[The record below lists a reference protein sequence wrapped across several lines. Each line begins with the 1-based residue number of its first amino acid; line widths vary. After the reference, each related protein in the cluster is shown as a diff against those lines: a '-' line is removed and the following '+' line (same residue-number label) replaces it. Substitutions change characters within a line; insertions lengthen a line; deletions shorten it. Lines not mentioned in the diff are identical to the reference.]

1 MRGDTEACL
10 RISFTA
16 DMLKK
21 GNFFVVEVMES
32 RTLVVFAAILSVTL
46 CSAASNPKDKESFSS
61 SAEVDGASASVPVLE
76 EFSVTAMRFG
86 DDAFNLPVSARNID
100 SETISESGL
109 PDLPDILRRYADVYF
124 RNLSGSTPTNAEI
137 SMRGF
142 GANSSQRVLVLVDG
156 QRLNRADMSSINWSQ
171 VPLGQIENIEVMRGP
186 QSAVYGNHAVGGVIK
201 INTKRWGQGDS
212 ADFGGGYG
220 SFDEY
225 SAWGRINRST
235 DDYFAG
241 ADVNYYHDGGYVD
254 YSGSWSK
261 SAGAVVGAK
270 LNDAVDA
277 DFRAT
282 FADEYISWGNQ
293 HTSYGDMM
301 ARPRYSSGVNFK
313 DYLDYITL
321 AGRLNSTTSSGV
333 GALEIGANMKKKHTD
348 YVNYGSTAD
357 STLWTA
363 SATPHYRFF
372 VDGDDNLWLEGG
384 FDFYYDHLRT
394 KGSSS
399 YSSYRVNTERLTL
412 APWIGGKCQLDDVF
426 SLNAGGRYE
435 YAMNN
440 SSDVF
445 DSSNDAY
452 KNLNGLAA
460 QFGINAKLDD
470 RWNLYFRFDQ
480 IYHYPALD
488 EMMGL
493 YGYAADSSP
502 APERGQNYEI
512 GTNYVRGPWRAGA
525 SLFYMHMDGEI
536 DYNPLGGIWN
546 SGANENIGNT
556 DRYGVELR
564 AAYEG
569 EVVGASSSW
578 TFMSSHFSD
587 GMYKGR
593 NIPLVPSIVSTSMA
607 WVRPVR
613 FARLDIAYM
622 WTCSQYMASDFS
634 NSFQRIPEA
643 WSIDLTA
650 NFFIGG
656 NVRAFVSVQNVT
668 DETYATY
675 AAYSVY
681 AGQAWYASPGR
692 TIRAGVE
699 IRF

>member
-1 MRGDTEACL
+1 MKARYSIIIKCA
-10 RISFTA
+10 A
-16 DMLKK
+16 A
-21 GNFFVVEVMES
+21 
-32 RTLVVFAAILSVTL
+32 FAAILS
-46 CSAASNPKDKESFSS
+46 AASALQAAD
-61 SAEVDGASASVPVLE
+61 AENKGAALQPEPIDNVSEPAPMLE
-76 EFSVTAMRFG
+76 EFGVTAMRFG
-86 DDAFNLPVSARNID
+86 DDIFNLPVSARNID
-100 SETISESGL
+100 AETISESGL

-171 VPLGQIENIEVMRGP
+171 IPLEQIENIEVMRGP
-186 QSAVYGNHAVGGVIK
+186 QSATYGNHAVGGVVK
-201 INTKRWGQGDS
+201 ISTKRWGQGDS

-225 SAWGRINRST
+225 SAWGRLSHST

-241 ADVNYYHDGGYVD
+241 ADVNYYHNGGYVD

-261 SAGAVVGAK
+261 SAGVVAGVK

-282 FADEYISWGNQ
+282 FADEYISWANPQ
-293 HTSYGDMM
+293 TSYEDMI
-301 ARPRYSSGVNFK
+301 ANPQYSSGVNFK
-313 DYLDYITL
+313 DYLDYMTL
-321 AGRLNSTTSSGV
+321 AGRLNSATSSGE

-348 YVNYGSTAD
+348 YANYGSSAD

-372 VDGDDNLWLEGG
+372 IDGDSESWLEGG
-384 FDFYYDHLRT
+384 FDFYYDHLDT
-394 KGSSS
+394 NGSSA
-399 YSSYRVNTERLTL
+399 YSNYRVDTERLTL
-412 APWIGGKCQLDDVF
+412 APWLGGKYM
-426 SLNAGGRYE
+426 LNDILSITASGRYE

-445 DSSNDAY
+445 SAANDSYENF
-452 KNLNGLAA
+452 NGLAA
-460 QFGINAKLDD
+460 QFGINAKLDEH
-470 RWNLYFRFDQ
+470 WNVYFRFDQ

-493 YGYAADSSP
+493 YGYAMDGRLS
-502 APERGQNYEI
+502 PERGQNYEI
-512 GTNYVRGPWRAGA
+512 GTNYANGAWRAGA
-525 SLFYMHMDGEI
+525 SLFYMHMNGEI
-536 DYNPLGGIWN
+536 DYNPLGGPWQ

-556 DRYGVELR
+556 DRYGAEVR
-564 AAYEG
+564 IAYEG
-569 EVVGASSSW
+569 EVVGASTSW
-578 TFMSSHFSD
+578 TFLTAHFAD
-587 GMYKGR
+587 GMYKGQ
-593 NIPLVPSIVSTSMA
+593 NVPLVPSIVSTSMA
-607 WVRPVR
+607 WVRPVK
-613 FARLDIAYM
+613 FARFDIAYI
-622 WTCSQYMASDFS
+622 WTSSQYMGSDFS
-634 NSFQRIPEA
+634 NDLQRMPAA

-650 NFFIGG
+650 NFFICE

-675 AAYSVY
+675 AAYSAY
-681 AGQAWYASPGR
+681 IGQAWYVSPGR
-692 TIRAGVE
+692 TVRGGIE